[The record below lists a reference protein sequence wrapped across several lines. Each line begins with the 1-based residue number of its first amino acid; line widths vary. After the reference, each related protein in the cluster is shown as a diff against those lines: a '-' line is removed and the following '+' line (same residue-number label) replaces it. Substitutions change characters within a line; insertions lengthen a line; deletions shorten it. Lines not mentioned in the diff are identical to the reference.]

1 MEHSGALTEALVKV
15 FAKKNAA
22 DWEKTLLKVGVPLM
36 EVNTAAAEHI
46 IIGEL
51 GVEHGWVARV
61 ESPVVGEYPRL
72 SPYQQFSRSTTV
84 ALPGNTK
91 GQHTRSVLTKAGFT
105 EDEILGFAEKWLV
118 QFG

>member
-1 MEHSGALTEALVKV
+1 MQRS
-15 FAKKNAA
+15 AA
-22 DWEKTLLKVGVPLM
+22 EWAQLLLPAGVPLM
-36 EVNTAAAEHI
+36 AVNTGHAEHI

-51 GVEHGWVARV
+51 GLEHGWVARV
-61 ESPVVGEYPRL
+61 ESPIVGEYPRL

-91 GQHTRSVLTKAGFT
+91 GQHTRAVLVGAGFS
-105 EDEILGFAEKWLV
+105 EEEITGFADRGLV